1 MSIDDIKGLKYYI
14 LYCIVVLGFFVYS
27 GMTGWKWYN
36 STTVESERTPGAH
49 PRGGSYPYRYH
60 K

>member
-1 MSIDDIKGLKYYI
+1 MNWEDIKGLKFYL
-14 LYCIVVLGFFVYS
+14 LYCLLLIGFFVYS

-36 STTVESERTPGAH
+36 DTPTESERPATSGRSGH
-49 PRGGSYPYRYH
+49 IYRYH